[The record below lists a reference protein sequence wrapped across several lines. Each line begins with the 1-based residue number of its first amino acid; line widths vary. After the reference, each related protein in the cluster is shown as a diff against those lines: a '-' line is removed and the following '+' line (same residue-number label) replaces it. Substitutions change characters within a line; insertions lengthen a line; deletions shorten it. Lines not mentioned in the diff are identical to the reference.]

1 MAVTDT
7 HTRETSDTTSSDTT
21 SGATSVASEPD
32 GRPTGARAAARRQA
46 ILDAALALLMEVG
59 YDRMS
64 MDALAERAHA
74 GKATIYRHWSG
85 KAEVVVEAIRC
96 RKSAGF
102 AVPPDTGSLRG
113 DLLASISYSCDSFTE
128 EDSSLLIGMVSAMHH
143 DQELADLMRQQIFE
157 AKQGMFDE
165 VVARA
170 VRRGELVSSSASPIA
185 NEVSSALFFNRVAM
199 GGGEMDTEFIR
210 HMVDD
215 VIVPLLRC

>member
-1 MAVTDT
+1 MAIT
-7 HTRETSDTTSSDTT
+7 ETEIEE
-21 SGATSVASEPD
+21 SEN
-32 GRPTGARAAARRQA
+32 RPSGARAATRRQA

-74 GKATIYRHWSG
+74 GKATIYRHWTG

-96 RKSAGF
+96 RKCDDFSA
-102 AVPPDTGSLRG
+102 PPDTGSIRG
-113 DLLASISYSCDSFTE
+113 DLLAALNHSRESFSE

-143 DQELADLMRQQIFE
+143 DQELADLMRRQILE
-157 AKQGMFDE
+157 AKQGLYDE
-165 VVARA
+165 IVARA
-170 VRRGELVSSSASPIA
+170 ARRGEPVSMHGAQVA

-199 GGGEMDTEFIR
+199 GGGEIDSEFIL

-215 VIVPLLRC
+215 VIMPLLRC